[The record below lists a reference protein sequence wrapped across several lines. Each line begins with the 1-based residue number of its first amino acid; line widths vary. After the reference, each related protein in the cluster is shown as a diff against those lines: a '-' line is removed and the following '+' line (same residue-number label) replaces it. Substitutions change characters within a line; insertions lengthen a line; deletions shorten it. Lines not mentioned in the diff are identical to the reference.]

1 MNILYLELLIE
12 LSSSEST
19 LSLLKFELDQESF
32 KIGNKIKGDEVIRRM
47 VFQENSIFDV
57 YFTCPSGSYQVRQI
71 NCQMCNLELKSKVF
85 CLRLFPDLMYVEKA

>member
-57 YFTCPSGSYQVRQI
+57 YVTCPSGSYQVRQI
-71 NCQMCNLELKSKVF
+71 NWQMCNLELKSKVF

>member
-19 LSLLKFELDQESF
+19 LSLLKFELNQESL
-32 KIGNKIKGDEVIRRM
+32 KIGNNIEGDEVNRQM

-57 YFTCPSGSYQVRQI
+57 YVTCPSGSYQVRQI
-71 NCQMCNLELKSKVF
+71 NWQTCNLGPKCF
-85 CLRLFPDLMYVEKA
+85 A

>member
-19 LSLLKFELDQESF
+19 LSLLKFELNQESL
-32 KIGNKIKGDEVIRRM
+32 KIGNNIEGDEVNRQM

-57 YFTCPSGSYQVRQI
+57 YVTCPSGSYQVRQI
-71 NCQMCNLELKSKVF
+71 NWQTCNLELKSKVF